1 MKKITSLFAVASV
14 CIASSSAIAMNGGWS
29 ESDLFVGVEGGY
41 TKTKVKVSGGA
52 ITPEDRSDNTG
63 FYGLRIGSFWEEM
76 ARGYFTVSQVR
87 PKDTLN
93 IRDIRQLNLLVS
105 ADYLFLPDSDFKP
118 FAGLTIGATNTKASS
133 APESLLN
140 GDSIKRKWSF
150 AYGLQAGVLYEIDN
164 FDIEAG
170 LKYLTN
176 SATHNYERRHDVNL
190 KVNDSRQIYVAASY
204 HF

>member
-14 CIASSSAIAMNGGWS
+14 CIASSSAIAMSGDWS

-41 TKTKVKVSGGA
+41 AKTKIKVSGGLA
-52 ITPEDRSDNTG
+52 EDKSDNTG
-63 FYGLRIGSFWEEM
+63 YYGLRFGSFWEEM
-76 ARGYFTVSQVR
+76 ARGYISVSQVR

-93 IRDIRQLNLLVS
+93 ISDIRQLNLLLS
-105 ADYLFLPDSDFKP
+105 ADYLFLPDSEFKP
-118 FAGLTIGATNTKASS
+118 FLGLTIGATSTKASS
-133 APESLLN
+133 APTSELSS
-140 GDSIKRKWSF
+140 DSIKSKWGFS
-150 AYGLQAGVLYEIDN
+150 YGVQAGVLYEIDN

-176 SATHNYERRHDVNL
+176 SATHSYERRHDVNL
-190 KVNDSRQIYVAASY
+190 KVNDYRQVYLAASY